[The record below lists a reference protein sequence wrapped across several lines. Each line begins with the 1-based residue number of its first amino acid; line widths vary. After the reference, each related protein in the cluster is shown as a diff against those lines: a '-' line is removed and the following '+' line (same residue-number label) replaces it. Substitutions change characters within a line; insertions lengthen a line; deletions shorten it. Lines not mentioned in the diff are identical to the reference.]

1 MIGCDTRAMT
11 GMGSGRRR
19 GTYRRVRSWAKHTP
33 NGEIAL
39 TLISIGAVLLVL
51 AVIAALV
58 LL

>member
-1 MIGCDTRAMT
+1 MT
-11 GMGSGRRR
+11 GMGSSGRRGMYGR
-19 GTYRRVRSWAKHTP
+19 IRSWAKHTP

-39 TLISIGAVLLVL
+39 TLISIGAVLLVV

>member
-1 MIGCDTRAMT
+1 MT

-19 GTYRRVRSWAKHTP
+19 GTYGRIRSWAKHTP

-39 TLISIGAVLLVL
+39 TLISIGAVLLVV